1 MGAFLATYFF
11 TPPYYSFSMEV
22 LQQTFGGNVVFLM
35 DGLVV
40 SISIEAMHRYRMQL
54 AQQLKKSIDINSFLE
69 ENTQHLKKSQAQ
81 LKVFVS
87 QSPIA
92 IAMFDR
98 NMNYLETSAQW
109 INAYGQSYASL
120 SERNHYQ
127 VHPDLPERWKQVHQ
141 QCLGGAMLKN
151 DEDLWIQANGR
162 HSWPRWAVMPWFDE
176 NGAIG
181 GLIISAE
188 DITERKRNERL
199 LIESQRGNNFLADL
213 IRTSE
218 QPMAV
223 GYLDGRL

>member
-120 SERNHYQ
+120 SGATITRYILTCQ
-127 VHPDLPERWKQVHQ
+127 K
-141 QCLGGAMLKN
+141 GGSRSISSA
-151 DEDLWIQANGR
+151 
-162 HSWPRWAVMPWFDE
+162 
-176 NGAIG
+176 
-181 GLIISAE
+181 SAE
-188 DITERKRNERL
+188 
-199 LIESQRGNNFLADL
+199 
-213 IRTSE
+213 
-218 QPMAV
+218 PC
-223 GYLDGRL
+223 